1 VRLFQNPGLEGR
13 LYDIDPNTAGD
24 NTGTGG
30 NTGPSIPGGS
40 ALDAISKYIPLL
52 GTILGTAGNVY
63 GALNQ
68 QKAQDFLQGGK
79 VNVLDYLNAMGNSAK
94 GNSGAIQPGLLAA
107 LTGAQDRGND
117 WFNYNQGKGSGW
129 LDQGLFGL
137 NDFYSRF
144 DPNSIPGLSGVFGQT
159 GGLTGATNTALQ
171 TAQDIAQGNAQSM
184 APLFTQG
191 KGLLEG
197 AANDPFANLLKQYAA
212 GSLTRGGYT
221 PELQGI
227 NATGQ
232 SLLQPGA
239 AGAGGALDLANNI
252 FSGGKPVLPI
262 QQALDMVRN
271 QTATD
276 AKNQTNALR
285 RQMLNR
291 TGVTGPAVASGQEN
305 ELFSGLEDSQLQ
317 AQSKAMTDTMLGQQG
332 LGLQQLAQGG
342 NLFNAGTG
350 ANLGYTGQGLNAQ
363 LQAASQAGN
372 LQQILGQLGLGGGN
386 LGLQQA
392 STGGNLLNSF
402 NQTALGGL
410 GASNSLLGTGIGGQK
425 SIADMLFQSQGLGQ
439 TQSKNYQ
446 DALQGLLASLNT
458 QNGQA
463 LSQAQGGSQGL
474 GNLLSQYINQ
484 YTSSGTAQPALFSG
498 NIQPSNIWQQV
509 LSGLG
514 GGGSGGSKG
523 IGINFGFDPNNGISI
538 GGGIGGF

>member
-1 VRLFQNPGLEGR
+1 
-13 LYDIDPNTAGD
+13 
-24 NTGTGG
+24 
-30 NTGPSIPGGS
+30 
-40 ALDAISKYIPLL
+40 
-52 GTILGTAGNVY
+52 
-63 GALNQ
+63 
-68 QKAQDFLQGGK
+68 
-79 VNVLDYLNAMGNSAK
+79 
-94 GNSGAIQPGLLAA
+94 
-107 LTGAQDRGND
+107 
-117 WFNYNQGKGSGW
+117 
-129 LDQGLFGL
+129 
-137 NDFYSRF
+137 
-144 DPNSIPGLSGVFGQT
+144 
-159 GGLTGATNTALQ
+159 
-171 TAQDIAQGNAQSM
+171 
-184 APLFTQG
+184 
-191 KGLLEG
+191 
-197 AANDPFANLLKQYAA
+197 
-212 GSLTRGGYT
+212 
-221 PELQGI
+221 
-227 NATGQ
+227 
-232 SLLQPGA
+232 
-239 AGAGGALDLANNI
+239 
-252 FSGGKPVLPI
+252 
-262 QQALDMVRN
+262 
-271 QTATD
+271 
-276 AKNQTNALR
+276 
-285 RQMLNR
+285 
-291 TGVTGPAVASGQEN
+291 
-305 ELFSGLEDSQLQ
+305 
-317 AQSKAMTDTMLGQQG
+317 MLGQQG